1 MFGNNYSSPKGFHP
15 GKIFFFIGMAILFVL
30 VLGGVVMLLWNA
42 ILPDLVGV
50 KPIQFWQAIGLLI
63 LSRILFGGF
72 KFGPKGKKHY
82 ARRRQWKEKWM
93 NMNEEERAA
102 FKERWRK
109 KC

>member
-1 MFGNNYSSPKGFHP
+1 MFRDNYSNKKWFSP
-15 GKIFFFIGMAILFVL
+15 GKIFFFIGMAILFVF
-30 VLGGVVMLLWNA
+30 VLGTVVMFLWNA

-72 KFGPKGKKHY
+72 KFGSGAKKHH
-82 ARRRQWKEKWM
+82 ARRRQWKEKWT
-93 NMNEEERAA
+93 NMSEEERAA
-102 FKERWRK
+102 FKERWKK